1 MDIAHWRQEIDL
13 LETQLIQTLNQRA
26 RFAIE
31 IGEIKRK
38 ESKKVYDEARELEI
52 LKHVGSGASN
62 PEIATT
68 LGISRA
74 TVARHIANILEKL
87 GVANRTEAT
96 SVAAANGVL
105 VTS

>member
-52 LKHVGSGASN
+52 LKRVASKN
-62 PEIATT
+62 
-68 LGISRA
+68 LGPLSDEALQSVFKQIIQVTRSLEEE
-74 TVARHIANILEKL
+74 HHSQDLEK
-87 GVANRTEAT
+87 
-96 SVAAANGVL
+96 
-105 VTS
+105 